1 MIGQLLELLKIT
13 KCKGK
18 YAKIAKGKN
27 KKPESIKET
36 YTQIKNELIWKLN
49 K

>member
-1 MIGQLLELLKIT
+1 MIAEIINLLKYT
-13 KCKGK
+13 ESSNS
-18 YAKIAKGKN
+18 YVQIAKGKN
-27 KKPESIKET
+27 KIPESIKET